1 MTVTLDGKT
10 LDVKSYHEDFAVVN
24 KQSDVWENGVYVR
37 KVSVRGV
44 IRTFSVQCVENDVN
58 WASSQAKSFQDTG
71 EAGTIVTFTITD
83 QVRVLSTTVYILGMS
98 LDAQDLAGKNIRRFT
113 VSLQEA

>member
-10 LDVKSYHEDFAVVN
+10 LDVKSFHEDFLVVN
-24 KQSDVWENGVYVR
+24 AQSDVWVLGEYTR

-44 IRTFSVQCVENDVN
+44 IRKWNVQCVENAVN

-71 EAGTIVTFTITD
+71 TAGTTVTFAITD
-83 QVRVLSTTVYILGMS
+83 QVRVLSTTVYILAMTI
-98 LDAQDLAGKNIRRFT
+98 DAQDLAGKNVRRYT

>member
-10 LDVKSYHEDFAVVN
+10 LDVKGLHEDFQVVN
-24 KQSDVWENGVYVR
+24 KQSDVWESGVYVR
-37 KVSVRGV
+37 KVSIRGV
-44 IRTFSVQCVENDVN
+44 IRTWQVQCVENAVV
-58 WASSQAKSFQDTG
+58 WVSSQAKSFQDTG
-71 EAGTIVTFTITD
+71 TTGTKVTFAITD
-83 QVRVLSTTVYILGMS
+83 EVRVLSTSVYILGMT